1 MLPVPVRDY
10 IPIFYKRDD
19 ELTIFANKMDEYI
32 IAWGEETLNMDTF
45 YDPVQCPQAFVEEL
59 GVLVAANIKN
69 TDSDR
74 AKREKVA
81 ASISSLK
88 RRATWKFDVKLTV
101 DAYVGGDSSLVDGSL
116 LIDDDA
122 IVWGGVGEPEE
133 PEISHWSTF
142 GTNGDTNPYL
152 GMAVFGGAEP
162 EGSISAGIVFIDVD
176 DDGLTEAQIEELKDQ
191 LEDVIA
197 AYYQVVLGY
206 DDGSGFQP
214 YPTGEIG

>member
-1 MLPVPVRDY
+1 MLPIPTKDY
-10 IPIFYKRDD
+10 IPIFYNRDE
-19 ELTIFANKMDEYI
+19 ELTIFANKLDSYL
-32 IAWGEETLNMDTF
+32 IAWGDETLDMDTF
-45 YDPVQCPQAFVEEL
+45 YDPVRCPQAFVVEL
-59 GVLVAANIKN
+59 GNLVAANIQN

-101 DAYVGGDSSLVDGSL
+101 DAFVGGDSQLVDGSL

-122 IVWGGVGEPEE
+122 IVWGGVGEPDE
-133 PEISHWSTF
+133 PEESHWSTF
-142 GTNGDTNPYL
+142 GTNGGTNPYL

-162 EGSISAGIVFIDVD
+162 DGSASAGIVFIDVD
-176 DDGLTEAQIEELKDQ
+176 DNSLTEAQLEDLKDQ

-197 AYYQVVLGY
+197 AYYRVVLGY
-206 DDGSGFQP
+206 DDGAGFQP